1 MREAQRVL
9 PSANDVNPSSVA
21 DATAVSLRLGHAR
34 GLTRVL
40 LSRGSQGMS
49 RVLQT
54 R

>member
-1 MREAQRVL
+1 MHKAQRML

-34 GLTRVL
+34 CLTRVL
-40 LSRGSQGMS
+40 LSRRSQDLS
-49 RVLQT
+49 RALQT